1 LIHTNINKGL
11 SALKNAGSNKME
23 LLMKFIEMWERN
35 LKSEKKDLERI
46 QRQLKK
52 YKDKEKNCLAQISRW
67 IKTIEEDKELYEKKD
82 I

>member
-46 QRQLKK
+46 QRQLNK
-52 YKDKEKNCLAQISRW
+52 YKEKEKNCLAQISRW
-67 IKTIEEDKELYEKKD
+67 IKTIEEDKELYEKED
-82 I
+82 F

>member
-1 LIHTNINKGL
+1 
-11 SALKNAGSNKME
+11 ME

-46 QRQLKK
+46 QRQLNK
-52 YKDKEKNCLAQISRW
+52 YKYKEKNCLARISSW
-67 IKTIEEDKELYEKKD
+67 IKTIEEDKRLYEKED